1 MSLRCDLIIR
11 DATIID
17 GTGGPRRRGDVAV
30 RGDRIAGVGD
40 LGAWSA
46 DEEVRAEGRAVAPG
60 FIDAHTHDDR
70 AVLCGPECMLCK
82 MSQGVTTVVVGNCG
96 ISLSPTRLASRPIQP
111 LDLLGDE
118 SWWRFGSFGEYADR
132 LARDPAPVNTV
143 ALIGHISLRVE
154 AMGGD
159 TQRAATDRE
168 AERMRARLAES
179 LAEGASGFSTGLYYP
194 PNIMAPTEEVIA
206 VAEALRAAG
215 GLYVTHM
222 RDEANGVLD
231 SIAETLRIGREAG
244 APVLISHHKCAQPE
258 NFGRSVETLP
268 AIAAGAARQQVA
280 FDVYPYAAGSTVLM
294 PAKVREDVPTRIS
307 WSIPHPEMQGRFL
320 ADIAREWNLPLREA
334 AEKLLPAG
342 GIFFQMD
349 EADVRRILA
358 HDLSIIGSDG
368 LPHDAFPHPRLWG
381 TFPRVLGHYSRDLG
395 LFSLETAVHKM
406 TGRTA
411 AVFGLVDRGVIR
423 AGAYAD
429 LVLFD
434 PATVQDAADFDHPTR
449 PAPGILQTWVNG
461 ARAYA
466 WGEGATAARAGRLVT
481 RGRG

>member
-1 MSLRCDLIIR
+1 MTLRCDLIIR
-11 DATIID
+11 DATILD
-17 GTGGPRRRGDVAV
+17 GTGAPRRRGDVAV

-40 LGAWSA
+40 LGGWSA
-46 DEEVRAEGRAVAPG
+46 DAELRAEGSALAPG

-70 AVLCGPECMLCK
+70 AVLCGPACMLCK

-96 ISLSPTRLASRPIQP
+96 ISLSPTRLAQRPIPP

-118 SWWRFGSFGEYADR
+118 SWWRFGSFAEYAEQ
-132 LARDPAPVNTV
+132 LAREPAPVNTV
-143 ALIGHISLRVE
+143 ALIGHMSLRVA
-154 AMGGD
+154 AMDGD

-168 AERMRARLAES
+168 AERMRGRLAES
-179 LAEGASGFSTGLYYP
+179 LAAGASGFSTGLYYP
-194 PNIMAPTEEVIA
+194 PNMMAPTEEVIA

-222 RDEANGVLD
+222 RDEAAGVLD
-231 SIAETLRIGREAG
+231 SIAETLRIGRAVG
-244 APVLISHHKCAQPE
+244 APVVISHHKCAQPE
-258 NFGRSVETLP
+258 NFGRSIETLP
-268 AIAAGAARQQVA
+268 AIAAGAAAQPVA

-294 PAKVREDVPTRIS
+294 PARVREDVPTRVT
-307 WSIPHPEMQGRFL
+307 WSVPHPEMQGRWL
-320 ADIAREWNLPLREA
+320 ADVARDWNVPQRVA
-334 AEKLLPAG
+334 AERLLPAG

-358 HDLSIIGSDG
+358 HPLSMIGSDG

-381 TFPRVLGHYSRDLG
+381 TFPRVLGHYCRELSLM
-395 LFSLETAVHKM
+395 SLETAVHKM

-434 PATVQDAADFDHPTR
+434 PATVHDAADYDHPTR
-449 PAPGILQTWVNG
+449 PAPGILRTWVNG
-461 ARAYA
+461 ASSYV
-466 WGEGATAARAGRLVT
+466 WGEGATAARTGRLVT
-481 RGRG
+481 RGRA

>member
-1 MSLRCDLIIR
+1 MTLRCDLIVR

-17 GTGGPRRRGDVAV
+17 GSGGARRHGDVAV
-30 RGDRIAGVGD
+30 RGDRIAAVGD
-40 LGAWSA
+40 LGGWAGTTEIA
-46 DEEVRAEGRAVAPG
+46 AEGRALAPG

-70 AVLCGPECMLCK
+70 AVLCGATCMLCK

-96 ISLSPTRLASRPIQP
+96 ISLSPARMASRPIPP

-118 SWWRFGSFGEYADR
+118 SWWRFGSFADYAEA

-143 ALIGHISLRVE
+143 ALIGHMSLRVE
-154 AMGGD
+154 AMAGD

-179 LAEGASGFSTGLYYP
+179 LAAGASGFSTGLYYP
-194 PNIMAPTEEVIA
+194 PNMMAPTEEVIA

-222 RDEANGVLD
+222 RDESDGVLD

-244 APVLISHHKCAQPE
+244 APVVISHHKCAQPE
-258 NFGRSVETLP
+258 NFGRSTETLA
-268 AIAAGAARQQVA
+268 AIERAAARQSVA

-294 PAKVREDVPTRIS
+294 PARVREDVPTRIT
-307 WSIPHPEMQGRFL
+307 WSVPHPETQGRWL
-320 ADIAREWNLPLREA
+320 ADIARDWGIGQREA
-334 AEKLLPAG
+334 AERLLPAG

-349 EADVRRILA
+349 EADVRRILV
-358 HDLSIIGSDG
+358 HPLGMIGSDG

-381 TFPRVLGHYSRDLG
+381 TFPRVLGHYTRDLG
-395 LFSLETAVHKM
+395 LLSLESAVHKM

-423 AGAYAD
+423 EGAFAD

-434 PATVQDAADFDHPTR
+434 PATVRDDADFDHPTR
-449 PAPGILQTWVNG
+449 PAPGILRTWVNG
-461 ARAYA
+461 VAAYA
-466 WGEGATAARAGRLVT
+466 WGEGASGANAGRLVT